1 MLSCITVYPAKESAP
16 FRPFFMTIDVPED
29 PLEASQEP
37 EGVIG
42 SHAAAQASEEE
53 YIETFLETVL
63 DAEFKK
69 NADWDFA

>member
-1 MLSCITVYPAKESAP
+1 MLSYITVYSTKEPAA
-16 FRPFFMTIDVPED
+16 FRPFSMTIDIPED
-29 PLEASQEP
+29 LPETPQEP
-37 EGVIG
+37 KRTIG
-42 SHAAAQASEEE
+42 SHATAQTSEEE